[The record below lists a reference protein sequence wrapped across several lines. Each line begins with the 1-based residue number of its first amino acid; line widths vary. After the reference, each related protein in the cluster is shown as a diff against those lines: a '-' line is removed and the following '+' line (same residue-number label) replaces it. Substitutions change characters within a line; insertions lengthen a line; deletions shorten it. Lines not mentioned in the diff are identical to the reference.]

1 MLSVARRSAG
11 PLSTH
16 LGRRLSSTASVP
28 KPAHGGMRTAA
39 GIVAGTVAGVSWC
52 NFNLSLNCDWHMTG
66 ALAIGTLVG
75 HAVAPQ
81 ASMMGKAA
89 ALATISVSA
98 ISSTAYF
105 AYRYVDAMQVK
116 LTPQDSAEIR
126 QLTEQLLNV
135 PGNTKGSMYI
145 LEKNATFQWNLLM
158 EAAGRPKDSTGREV
172 LTFPMLQKFLSDD
185 LTEIN
190 PCKMCGKCV
199 PDSNCKGC
207 KHVQDQI
214 VRFSDEMALQ
224 TFSIADV
231 NNDGVITYPEWFR
244 ASCML
249 VLGHVDEGVREELL
263 FGVLDLDNNGHI
275 DKDELKHFVARLVK
289 IGGVP
294 AEDAVHYSLLAS
306 PRPATA
312 EEITDKWMKKFDIA
326 KDGGISR
333 KEFHSMAKRI
343 DFTPCLNVLGMPKG
357 LGDGNNAKSTAVAD
371 KK

>member
-1 MLSVARRSAG
+1 
-11 PLSTH
+11 
-16 LGRRLSSTASVP
+16 
-28 KPAHGGMRTAA
+28 
-39 GIVAGTVAGVSWC
+39 
-52 NFNLSLNCDWHMTG
+52 
-66 ALAIGTLVG
+66 
-75 HAVAPQ
+75 
-81 ASMMGKAA
+81 
-89 ALATISVSA
+89 
-98 ISSTAYF
+98 
-105 AYRYVDAMQVK
+105 
-116 LTPQDSAEIR
+116 
-126 QLTEQLLNV
+126 
-135 PGNTKGSMYI
+135 
-145 LEKNATFQWNLLM
+145 
-158 EAAGRPKDSTGREV
+158 
-172 LTFPMLQKFLSDD
+172 MLQKFLSEG

-214 VRFSDEMALQ
+214 VRFSDEKALQ

-249 VLGHVDEGVREELL
+249 VLGHGDEGVREELL

-343 DFTPCLNVLGMPKG
+343 DFTPCLNVLGMSKG

>member
-1 MLSVARRSAG
+1 MLGVARRSAG

-16 LGRRLSSTASVP
+16 FGRRLSSTNSVP

-52 NFNLSLNCDWHMTG
+52 NFNISLGEHAIDWHMTG
-66 ALAIGTLVG
+66 AMTIGTLVG

-81 ASMMGKAA
+81 ASMMGKVA
-89 ALATISVSA
+89 ALTTISVSA
-98 ISSTAYF
+98 FSSTLYF

-116 LTPQDSAEIR
+116 LTPQDSAEIF
-126 QLTEQLLNV
+126 QLTEQLLKV
-135 PGNTKGSMYI
+135 PGNTKRSMDVM
-145 LEKNATFQWNLLM
+145 EKSAQSTWVYLM
-158 EAAGRPKDSTGREV
+158 EAAGHPKDSTGREV
-172 LTFPMLQKFLSDD
+172 LTKPMLQKSLHI
-185 LTEIN
+185 LTERKLEVGSRT
-190 PCKMCGKCV
+190 CKMCGKSGSG
-199 PDSNCKGC
+199 DSNCKGC
-207 KHVQDQI
+207 KQVQDLI
-214 VRFSDEMALQ
+214 VRVSDEMALQ

-249 VLGHVDEGVREELL
+249 VISHVDEGVREELL
-263 FGVLDLDNNGHI
+263 FGVLDLDNNGRI

-333 KEFHSMAKRI
+333 KEFHSMAKLI
-343 DFTPCLNVLGMPKG
+343 DFTPCLE
-357 LGDGNNAKSTAVAD
+357 AWW
-371 KK
+371 